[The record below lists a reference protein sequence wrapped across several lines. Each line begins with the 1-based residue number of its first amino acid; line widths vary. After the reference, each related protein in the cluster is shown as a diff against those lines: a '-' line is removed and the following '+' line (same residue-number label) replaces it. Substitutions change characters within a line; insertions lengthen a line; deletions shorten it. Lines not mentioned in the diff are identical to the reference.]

1 MSDRILFELHKDNKI
16 TSPAY
21 DLRIEDIE
29 KDQSRF
35 WGIFS
40 CMSERIDGLEK
51 KLESHERMI
60 EILMEMVNE
69 QRDTIQLIR
78 YAFED

>member
-1 MSDRILFELHKDNKI
+1 MSDRILFELHKDKKI

-21 DLRIEDIE
+21 DLRIDE
-29 KDQSRF
+29 
-35 WGIFS
+35 
-40 CMSERIDGLEK
+40 LEK

-69 QRDTIQLIR
+69 QRDTIQLIK

>member
-1 MSDRILFELHKDNKI
+1 MTKKTNTTEADIQLHDIYIRYLTDNV
-16 TSPAY
+16 S
-21 DLRIEDIE
+21 
-29 KDQSRF
+29 S
-35 WGIFS
+35 
-40 CMSERIDGLEK
+40 MEK
-51 KLESHERMI
+51 KLKSHERMI